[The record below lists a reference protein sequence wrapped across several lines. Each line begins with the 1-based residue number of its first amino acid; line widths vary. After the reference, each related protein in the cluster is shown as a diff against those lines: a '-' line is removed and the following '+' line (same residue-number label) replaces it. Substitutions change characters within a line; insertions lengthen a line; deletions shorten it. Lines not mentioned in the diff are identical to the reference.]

1 MFDKEFHVGHY
12 VLHRTAAQQGTQT
25 MVNAQLPAY
34 AEVMP
39 ESFLSRMSRL
49 FAELHTVGERVGEM
63 PDDAMDHITEAH
75 WIVSRAIIDAPVTCE
90 ADVAAKLRHAALLV
104 ECPGG
109 EYNDDE
115 RSKRPCRRRYEARD
129 DPSQLD

>member
-1 MFDKEFHVGHY
+1 
-12 VLHRTAAQQGTQT
+12 
-25 MVNAQLPAY
+25 MVNNVLPTT
-34 AEVMP
+34 AEGMP
-39 ESFLSRMSRL
+39 EESFLSRMSRL

-109 EYNDDE
+109 EYNDEQPAIIAALTGLQRFRADE
-115 RSKRPCRRRYEARD
+115 WNAVMMKEAGR
-129 DPSQLD
+129 